1 MSVGNSRRFRLL
13 ALLCAGAAVASPAQ
27 EPRSSRRERLQ
38 KEDIRAAAEWLRRND
53 PFADHFTVLDKR
65 RAAGDYSLLVLRADP
80 DLAIRKQ
87 APEEVLRGAGTV
99 GIFLVHGATNQI
111 HMVLDLKPLHAL
123 PPAAPEIAHAGERDA
138 VLDLWGDYNMYLGSI
153 KYVYDIAKRRI
164 TYKLPFFRLI
174 FRDSTVIDSKIY
186 YLGLGKCNYF
196 ENFEC
201 RDYALGLEQFSPDE
215 KPRYELTGIPK
226 ISAYGPKRKLVVG
239 RHGIRVGEPCGGA
252 GSRPPPVRHPDL
264 PELRHTVPS
273 CYAFRRQNAW
283 FVVWNEYSRP
293 PGYDTKRS
301 GVFWIPDRGSS
312 RFYPVPTPDVAT
324 WRRLRRAVIE
334 AFGWRPEAMYI
345 HNHIGPFAREE
356 DRLWFAGTFYDG
368 EGHSGVG
375 NLGWFDLR
383 TRSYHVWYPPELAPW
398 SATALLVEKESIWIG
413 LAERPEG
420 APRSGGIVRY
430 DRATGQFSRV
440 DIPAVVHCIDR
451 FGDALYV
458 GTSGAIYVL
467 RDDVVSVLS
476 VEPVAPRR
484 WDLVVR
490 RLELSP

>member
-1 MSVGNSRRFRLL
+1 MVATNTSRVRLL
-13 ALLCAGAAVASPAQ
+13 ALVCAGAALGSPAQ
-27 EPRSSRRERLQ
+27 EPRSSRFERLQ
-38 KEDIRAAAEWLRRND
+38 KEDIRAAAEWLQRND
-53 PFADHFTVLDKR
+53 PFADHFTVVDKR
-65 RAAGDYSLLVLRADP
+65 QAAGDYSLLVLRAYP

-87 APEEVLRGAGTV
+87 APEEALRGAGSV
-99 GIFLVHGATNQI
+99 GVFLVYGATNQI

-123 PPAAPEIAHAGERDA
+123 PPAAPQIAHAGERDA
-138 VLDLWGDYNMYLGSI
+138 VLDLWGDYNMHLGSL

-174 FRDSTVIDSKIY
+174 FRDSTVIGSKIY
-186 YLGLGKCNYF
+186 YLGLGDCRHF

-201 RDYALGLEQFSPDE
+201 RNYALGLEQFSPDE
-215 KPRYELTGIPK
+215 KPRYELTGIPE

-239 RHGIRVGEPCGGA
+239 RRGIRVGEPCGGSE
-252 GSRPPPVRHPDL
+252 SRPPPVEHPDL

-273 CYAFRRQNAW
+273 CHAFRRQNAW
-283 FVVWNEYSRP
+283 FVVWNEHSAP
-293 PGYDTKRS
+293 PGYATTRS

-312 RFYPVPTPDVAT
+312 RFYPVPTPDGAT
-324 WRRLRRAVIE
+324 WRRFRFAERPPGWWPTEVNIE
-334 AFGWRPEAMYI
+334 
-345 HNHIGPFAREE
+345 NHIGAFAREE
-356 DRLWFAGTFYDG
+356 DRLWFAGAFYDG

-375 NLGWFDLR
+375 NLGWFDLP
-383 TRSYHVWYPPELAPW
+383 TRSYHIWYPPELAPW

-420 APRSGGIVRY
+420 ALRSGGILRY

-440 DIPAVVHCIDR
+440 DIPAVVQCIDR

-467 RDDVVSVLS
+467 RDGAVSVLS

-490 RLELSP
+490 QPELSP